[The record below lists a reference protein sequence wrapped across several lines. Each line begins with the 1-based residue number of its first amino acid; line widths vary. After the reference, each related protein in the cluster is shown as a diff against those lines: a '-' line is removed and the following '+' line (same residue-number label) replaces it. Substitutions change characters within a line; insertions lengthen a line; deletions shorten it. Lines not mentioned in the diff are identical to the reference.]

1 MKTSKFFLSTLI
13 AASAMTATAYADLST
28 YDSTNNTINWVSGQ
42 ANAFKYNTD
51 GTWTIGT
58 VSADGSISWSSDSA
72 SSVSRVNNTGWIA
85 YFDETN
91 QTISATTTS
100 DSSDGGG
107 IIVTGTGNT
116 VTASVGRWAGSIQVD
131 AGNILN
137 TSWSAQLKDGLII
150 ANGTVNITSGNLNLD
165 GAGQR
170 NWWVGTEGSINFSA
184 ATGLSFIVDGQPS
197 TGTVVVSGAVDT
209 TGAAEIEGLL
219 NRSRGFVVKSKDM
232 VTFAAG
238 LTSGLESLSV
248 GTIDSSV
255 ADTSL
260 SVVESYDSFSA
271 VNQYYVDKSANGVR
285 VYYTIEDY
293 SAMDLIWAGTSGN
306 STWTDQGSN
315 WSSSGTET
323 SFLNGD
329 NVTFD
334 GTGNGTVS
342 LENGADISVGNMVV
356 SGGTYKLSIGTT
368 DNGYSARI
376 SGKTLSVEAGAQLN
390 IGETKWTTLGVDFDD
405 VSVAGT
411 LVFNTNTNAGDSWSS
426 LTLKEGGLF
435 KIEDSQSAINV
446 GTLNVEGSS
455 KINFTWDKTLNLGA
469 LSGAGDLAITGSG
482 NYAASVVSIK
492 TLKDYTGTLTLD
504 KGNNGL
510 NFSISGTGNYNA
522 GSYTEELGNEN
533 LKIVVN
539 EGMTLALT
547 SPMSKFT
554 YDTLTM
560 KNGSTMT
567 FNNGNSWG
575 AENGRDIT
583 GTLNVDANGGRVT
596 IKGGTNGNHSD
607 IAGTITG
614 VGTVSFEQING
625 GGNNYSVSANITDKS
640 ATEKL
645 SVNVGL
651 SAALTLS
658 GNNTYS
664 GGTTLTSG
672 TLVVAHKNA
681 LGTGKLSATG
691 GILKLN
697 ADADFAIEGTV
708 ALDRFDASETNP
720 TSIAIDFGSDGM
732 ITTSASSSQWGGGI
746 NFGTG
751 VKTKLDGGVANVT
764 FTIALTQDQ
773 MDSYLANGT
782 LNVERVLL
790 SATNS
795 YDGLD
800 AGADGIWN
808 LNETQVLKIIVENTT
823 GGVLASSTGTLSSAG
838 NWSWEND
845 GLSNVGFNVTMDA
858 GAGTDTA
865 TLTLTIPEPSAFGLL
880 AGVGALALVASRR
893 RRSRR

>member
-1 MKTSKFFLSTLI
+1 MCKIHQTITPNLLNMNSSKFFLSTLI
-13 AASAMTATAYADLST
+13 AAAAMTATAYAEEPTVEWSGPAFKWDDTNKNWITGTWNSETKSFVWTDTTST
-28 YDSTNNTINWVSGQ
+28 SPGRANDKGPVYYFGDTETGLKELTFSGQ
-42 ANAFKYNTD
+42 GGIDT
-51 GTWTIGT
+51 
-58 VSADGSISWSSDSA
+58 
-72 SSVSRVNNTGWIA
+72 
-85 YFDETN
+85 
-91 QTISATTTS
+91 
-100 DSSDGGG
+100 SDGGG
-107 IIVTGTGNT
+107 IVVTGTGNT
-116 VTASVGRWAGSIQVD
+116 VNISAGRWAGSIQVD
-131 AGNILN
+131 VGNILN
-137 TSWSAQLKDGLII
+137 TSWSAQLKDGTIV
-150 ANGTVNITSGNLNLD
+150 ANGIVNITSGNLNLD

-170 NWWVGTEGSINFSA
+170 IWWVGSEGAINFST
-184 ATGLSFIVDGQPS
+184 ATGLS

-209 TGAAEIEGLL
+209 TGEAEIEGLL
-219 NRSRGFVVKSKDM
+219 NRSRGFAVKSKDM

-271 VNQYYVDKSANGVR
+271 ANQYYVDKSAKGVR

-293 SAMDLIWAGTSGN
+293 TAMDLIWAGTSDN

-368 DNGYSARI
+368 SNGYSARI

-390 IGETKWTTLGVDFDD
+390 IGETKWTTLGVSFDD
-405 VSVAGT
+405 ISVAGT
-411 LVFNTNTNAGDSWSS
+411 LVFNTNAGDSWSS

-482 NYAASVVSIK
+482 NWAASVVSIK

-522 GSYTEELGNEN
+522 GGYTEELGNEN

-547 SPMSKFT
+547 SAMSKFT
-554 YDTLTM
+554 YNTLTM

-567 FNNGNSWG
+567 FNNGNNWG
-575 AENGRDIT
+575 SRDIT
-583 GTLNVDANGGRVT
+583 GILDVDANGGRVT
-596 IKGGTNGNHSD
+596 IKGGTNGNTSN
-607 IAGTITG
+607 IAGVITG

-664 GGTTLTSG
+664 GGTTISSG
-672 TLVVAHKNA
+672 KLVAANANA
-681 LGTGKLSATG
+681 LGTSSVTISGGQLEVSGTDVTVSNNITVVLGDTLENPVILGDGSLGGKITLNYAASAENAALMIATETTTKTYTLLSGNVGANLTE
-691 GILKLN
+691 
-697 ADADFAIEGTV
+697 ADFEVGTGW
-708 ALDRFDASETNP
+708 ADGWSISDYAYNSET
-720 TSIAIDFGSDGM
+720 
-732 ITTSASSSQWGGGI
+732 GI
-746 NFGTG
+746 G
-751 VKTKLDGGVANVT
+751 
-764 FTIALTQDQ
+764 
-773 MDSYLANGT
+773 
-782 LNVERVLL
+782 
-790 SATNS
+790 
-795 YDGLD
+795 
-800 AGADGIWN
+800 
-808 LNETQVLKIIVENTT
+808 
-823 GGVLASSTGTLSSAG
+823 
-838 NWSWEND
+838 
-845 GLSNVGFNVTMDA
+845 
-858 GAGTDTA
+858 

-880 AGVGALALVASRR
+880 AGVGALALVVSRR
-893 RRSRR
+893 KRRK

>member
-1 MKTSKFFLSTLI
+1 MNSSKFFLSTLI
-13 AASAMTATAYADLST
+13 AAAAMTATAYAEEPTVEWSGPAFKWDDTNKNWITGTWNSETKSFVWTDTTST
-28 YDSTNNTINWVSGQ
+28 SPGRANNKGPVYYFGDTETGLKELTFSGQ
-42 ANAFKYNTD
+42 GGIDT
-51 GTWTIGT
+51 
-58 VSADGSISWSSDSA
+58 
-72 SSVSRVNNTGWIA
+72 
-85 YFDETN
+85 
-91 QTISATTTS
+91 
-100 DSSDGGG
+100 SDGGG
-107 IIVTGTGNT
+107 IVVTGTGNT
-116 VTASVGRWAGSIQVD
+116 VNISAGRWAGSIQVD
-131 AGNILN
+131 VGNILN
-137 TSWSAQLKDGLII
+137 TSWSAQLKDGTIV
-150 ANGTVNITSGNLNLD
+150 ANGIVNITSGNLNLD

-170 NWWVGTEGSINFSA
+170 IWWVGSEGAINFST
-184 ATGLSFIVDGQPS
+184 ATGLS

-209 TGAAEIEGLL
+209 TGEAEIEGLL
-219 NRSRGFVVKSKDM
+219 NRSRGFAVKSKDM

-271 VNQYYVDKSANGVR
+271 ANQYYVDKSAKGVR

-293 SAMDLIWAGTSGN
+293 TAMDLIWAGTSDN

-368 DNGYSARI
+368 SNGYSARI

-390 IGETKWTTLGVDFDD
+390 IGETKWTTLGVAFDD
-405 VSVAGT
+405 ISVAGT
-411 LVFNTNTNAGDSWSS
+411 LVFNTNAGDSWSS

-482 NYAASVVSIK
+482 NWAASVVSIK

-547 SPMSKFT
+547 SAMSKFT
-554 YDTLTM
+554 YNTLTM
-560 KNGSTMT
+560 KNDSTMT
-567 FNNGNSWG
+567 FNNGNNWG
-575 AENGRDIT
+575 SRDIT
-583 GTLNVDANGGRVT
+583 GILDVDADGGRVT
-596 IKGGTNGNHSD
+596 IKGGTNGNTSN
-607 IAGTITG
+607 IAGEITG

-651 SAALTLS
+651 SASLTLS

-664 GGTTLTSG
+664 GGTTISSG
-672 TLVVAHKNA
+672 KLVAANANA
-681 LGTGKLSATG
+681 LGTSSVTISGGQLEVSGTDVTVSNNITVVLGDTLENPVILGDGSLGGKITLNYAASAENAALMIATETTTKTYTLLSGNVGANLTE
-691 GILKLN
+691 
-697 ADADFAIEGTV
+697 ADFAVGTGW
-708 ALDRFDASETNP
+708 ADGWSISDYAYNSET
-720 TSIAIDFGSDGM
+720 
-732 ITTSASSSQWGGGI
+732 GI
-746 NFGTG
+746 
-751 VKTKLDGGVANVT
+751 
-764 FTIALTQDQ
+764 
-773 MDSYLANGT
+773 GT
-782 LNVERVLL
+782 L
-790 SATNS
+790 
-795 YDGLD
+795 
-800 AGADGIWN
+800 
-808 LNETQVLKIIVENTT
+808 
-823 GGVLASSTGTLSSAG
+823 
-838 NWSWEND
+838 
-845 GLSNVGFNVTMDA
+845 TM
-858 GAGTDTA
+858 
-865 TLTLTIPEPSAFGLL
+865 TIPEPSAFGLL
-880 AGVGALALVASRR
+880 AGVGALALVVSRR
-893 RRSRR
+893 KRRK

>member
-1 MKTSKFFLSTLI
+1 MNSSKFFLSTLI
-13 AASAMTATAYADLST
+13 AAAAMTATAYAEEPTVEWSGPAFKWDDTNKNWITGTWNSETKSFVWTDTTST
-28 YDSTNNTINWVSGQ
+28 SPGRANDKGPVYYFGDTETGLKELTFSGQ
-42 ANAFKYNTD
+42 GGIDT
-51 GTWTIGT
+51 
-58 VSADGSISWSSDSA
+58 
-72 SSVSRVNNTGWIA
+72 
-85 YFDETN
+85 
-91 QTISATTTS
+91 
-100 DSSDGGG
+100 SDGGG
-107 IIVTGTGNT
+107 IVVTGTGNT
-116 VTASVGRWAGSIQVD
+116 VNISAGRWAGSIQVD
-131 AGNILN
+131 VGNILN
-137 TSWSAQLKDGLII
+137 TSWSAQLKDGTIV
-150 ANGTVNITSGNLNLD
+150 ANGIVNITSGNLNLD

-170 NWWVGTEGSINFSA
+170 IWWVGSEGAINFST
-184 ATGLSFIVDGQPS
+184 ATGLS

-209 TGAAEIEGLL
+209 TGEAEIEGLL
-219 NRSRGFVVKSKDM
+219 NRSRGFAVKSKDM

-271 VNQYYVDKSANGVR
+271 ANQYYVDKSAKGVR

-293 SAMDLIWAGTSGN
+293 TAMDLIWAGTSDN

-368 DNGYSARI
+368 SNGYSARI

-390 IGETKWTTLGVDFDD
+390 IGETKWTTLGVSFDD
-405 VSVAGT
+405 ISVAGT
-411 LVFNTNTNAGDSWSS
+411 LVFNTNAGDSWSS

-482 NYAASVVSIK
+482 NWAASVVSIK

-522 GSYTEELGNEN
+522 GGYTEELGNEN

-547 SPMSKFT
+547 SAMSKFT
-554 YDTLTM
+554 YNTLTM

-567 FNNGNSWG
+567 FNNGNNWG
-575 AENGRDIT
+575 SRDIT
-583 GTLNVDANGGRVT
+583 GILDVDANGGRVT
-596 IKGGTNGNHSD
+596 IKGGTNGNTSN
-607 IAGTITG
+607 IAGVITG

-664 GGTTLTSG
+664 GGTTISSG
-672 TLVVAHKNA
+672 KLVAANANA
-681 LGTGKLSATG
+681 LGTSSVTISGGQLEVSGTDVTVSNNITVVLGDTLENPVILGDGSLGGKITLNYAASAENAALMIATETTTKTYTLLSGNVGANLTE
-691 GILKLN
+691 
-697 ADADFAIEGTV
+697 ADFEVGTGW
-708 ALDRFDASETNP
+708 ADGWSISDYAYNSET
-720 TSIAIDFGSDGM
+720 
-732 ITTSASSSQWGGGI
+732 GI
-746 NFGTG
+746 G
-751 VKTKLDGGVANVT
+751 
-764 FTIALTQDQ
+764 
-773 MDSYLANGT
+773 
-782 LNVERVLL
+782 
-790 SATNS
+790 
-795 YDGLD
+795 
-800 AGADGIWN
+800 
-808 LNETQVLKIIVENTT
+808 
-823 GGVLASSTGTLSSAG
+823 
-838 NWSWEND
+838 
-845 GLSNVGFNVTMDA
+845 
-858 GAGTDTA
+858 

-880 AGVGALALVASRR
+880 AGVGALALVVSRR
-893 RRSRR
+893 KRRK

>member
-13 AASAMTATAYADLST
+13 AASAMTATAWADEPTIEWSGPAFKWDDTNKTWITGSWDSETKSFDWTDTTST
-28 YDSTNNTINWVSGQ
+28 SPDRANNKGPVYYFGDTETGLKELTFSGQ
-42 ANAFKYNTD
+42 GGVDT
-51 GTWTIGT
+51 
-58 VSADGSISWSSDSA
+58 
-72 SSVSRVNNTGWIA
+72 
-85 YFDETN
+85 
-91 QTISATTTS
+91 
-100 DSSDGGG
+100 SDGGG
-107 IIVTGTGNT
+107 IVVTGTGNT
-116 VTASVGRWAGSIQVD
+116 VNISAGRWAGSIQVD

-137 TSWSAQLKDGLII
+137 TSWSAQLKDGTIV
-150 ANGTVNITSGNLNLD
+150 ANGIVNITSGNLNLD

-170 NWWVGTEGSINFSA
+170 IWWVGSEGAINFST
-184 ATGLSFIVDGQPS
+184 ATGLS

-209 TGAAEIEGLL
+209 TGEAEIEGLL
-219 NRSRGFVVKSKDM
+219 NRSRGFAVKSKDM

-271 VNQYYVDKSANGVR
+271 VNQYYVDKSAKGVR

-293 SAMDLIWAGTSGN
+293 TAMDLIWAGTSDN

-368 DNGYSARI
+368 SNGYSARI

-390 IGETKWTTLGVDFDD
+390 IGETKWTTLGVAFDD
-405 VSVAGT
+405 ISVAGT
-411 LVFNTNTNAGDSWSS
+411 LVFNTNAGDSWSS

-482 NYAASVVSIK
+482 NWAASVVSIK

-567 FNNGNSWG
+567 FNNGNQFG
-575 AENGRDIT
+575 VNNGVENSRDIT
-583 GTLNVDANGGRVT
+583 GTLNVDADGGRVT
-596 IKGGTNGNHSD
+596 IKGGTNGNTSN
-607 IAGTITG
+607 IAGVITG

-751 VKTKLDGGVANVT
+751 VKTKLDGGAANVT

-823 GGVLASSTGTLSSAG
+823 GGVLASSTGTLLSAG

-880 AGVGALALVASRR
+880 AGVGALALVVSRR